1 MKLLVSALEPSANV
15 HLSTFISEMRDVSL
29 FGVFDSSLG
38 VPLVESNNFAVMGFL
53 DVIAKI
59 QLARQT
65 IKKLVKLSFECD
77 EALLIDAPAFNVPL
91 AKALKK
97 ANPKLKITYYIL
109 PKVWAWKA
117 GRIKTVN
124 QFTDVQAYIFP
135 FEKRYWT
142 NGVYVSNPLL
152 KQIQNFKSSITTD
165 GATAFLAGSR
175 KGEIKKLMPLFRDI
189 ATQIDGKK
197 MLAIPAHFSDQDIDL
212 LYGDISMFSVVR
224 NARDALYT
232 AKQAVVCSG
241 TATLEAALI
250 GTPFV
255 LVYKASA
262 VDEWI
267 AKRFIKIKYAGLAN
281 LIFDFEGKDIMHAE
295 LLQKEANT
303 NRVLEELNKID
314 ANQFLQKSIE
324 LRKLL
329 A

>member
-1 MKLLVSALEPSANV
+1 
-15 HLSTFISEMRDVSL
+15 MRDVSL

-142 NGVYVSNPLL
+142 NGIYVSNPLL